1 MVKNKTNDNVKQAR
15 SQDFE
20 IGGGGNFGYNLNN
33 GREASTFFEISYI

>member
-20 IGGGGNFGYNLNN
+20 IGGGNFGYNLNN